1 MEILLIRHAHAGER
15 LDGGRDRYRTL
26 TSMGHEQAHAIA
38 NALADRTIGSVLA
51 SPATR
56 CVQTVE
62 PTATNQGLEVEE
74 LEEFW
79 EGSRIDDV
87 MAVLDRIAAA
97 GKQLA
102 DSSEGPVRSVV
113 ICSHGDIIPE
123 VIERLAHSG
132 VEIQGRGC
140 ERASTWVLSHD
151 GRGWKRAR
159 YFNRQES
166 TLP

>member
-15 LDGGRDRYRTL
+15 LFGGRDRYRTL
-26 TSMGHEQAHAIA
+26 TSMGHEQAQAIA
-38 NALADRTIGSVLA
+38 NALAGRTIRSVLA

-62 PTATNQGLEVEE
+62 PTATTQGLVVEE

-79 EGSRIDDV
+79 EGSSIDDV
-87 MAVLDRIAAA
+87 MALLDRIAAK
-97 GKQLA
+97 GTQLA
-102 DSSEGPVRSVV
+102 ESADEPTPSVV

-132 VEIQGRGC
+132 IEIQGRGC
-140 ERASTWVLSHD
+140 ERASTWVLNHD
-151 GRGWKRAR
+151 GRGWKNAR
-159 YFNRQES
+159 YLNRKES